1 MDLKFYNSIPLHLVD
16 HAKTLSSSKIIK
28 SKEPKEIIGNI
39 FKIWIQIYGAPEIF
53 STDNE
58 D

>member
-1 MDLKFYNSIPLHLVD
+1 MDLKFYNRIPLHLVD